1 MDGLA
6 ILDLMMRGGA
16 AGVSLIL
23 AATLLRRAR
32 ASSIARFGAL
42 FAFGAACYAAASG
55 PAVIEALPGF
65 AEILKPFAMA
75 TGVFFWWFALA
86 LFCDLNRWHWSRLL
100 PLFVV
105 LACSVLI
112 PAGAPQTVTGA
123 AQIIAELVNAAL
135 MIHVIVI
142 IANGAQDD
150 LVEPRRNFRTGWIGA
165 IAVTVLAVALV
176 EIWKSFAPMPGTLP
190 LHLLEAAA
198 ILIVTCGVTGCCLAA
213 QEEFFPADRR
223 PDQDQA
229 ARDSRVAAAD
239 RHLAGALRAAMDE
252 GAWREPGLTVGAL
265 ADQLGTPEHRLR
277 AVINQQLGYR
287 NFAAF
292 LNEYRVEAAKSAL
305 ADPTLA
311 RRQVLQ
317 IALDLG
323 YGSIAPFN
331 RAFRAASGMTPTE
344 FRRAALENAFGAQPA
359 E

>member
-1 MDGLA
+1 MDGLS

-55 PAVIEALPGF
+55 PAVIETLPRF
-65 AEILKPFAMA
+65 VEALKPFAMA

-86 LFCDLNRWHWSRLL
+86 LFCDVSRWHWSRLI
-100 PLFVV
+100 PLAVV
-105 LACSVLI
+105 LSCAVLS
-112 PAGAPQTVTGA
+112 PAGAPPSAISA
-123 AQIIAELVNAAL
+123 AHVVAELVNAAL

-150 LVEPRRNFRTGWIGA
+150 LVEPRRRFRTGWIGA

-176 EIWKSFAPMPGTLP
+176 EVWKSFAPLPGLLP
-190 LHLLEAAA
+190 LHLLEAGA
-198 ILIVTCGVTGCCLAA
+198 ILVVTCGVTGCCLSA
-213 QEEFFPADRR
+213 QEEFFPADRAPNR
-223 PDQDQA
+223 DEA

-239 RHLAGALRAAMDE
+239 RHLAGALRAAMNSR
-252 GAWREPGLTVGAL
+252 AWREPGLTVGAL
-265 ADQLGTPEHRLR
+265 AEQLATPEHRLR

-305 ADPTLA
+305 ADPSLA
-311 RRQVLQ
+311 SRQVLQ

-331 RAFRAASGMTPTE
+331 RAFRAAAGMTPTE
-344 FRRAALENAFGAQPA
+344 FRREALENAYGAEPA